1 MATNPQT
8 ATITLDDF
16 IATAEASDER
26 LEFVDGEI
34 VSLAGTS
41 LEHGLVTQQIA
52 FSLGTQLRGRGCSV
66 LSQGTR
72 VAAPGADDA
81 FLPDVVVFCGEAQRE
96 RLRGTDLLR
105 NPVLLVEVLSRS
117 TADYDHG
124 RKWLSYRQIPSLQ
137 DYLLVSQD
145 QPRVERYIRRGE
157 RFWHYTETLG
167 LDGEIRIESLNVTLR
182 LAEVYEGV
190 ITADQPSA

>member
-8 ATITLDDF
+8 ATISLDDF
-16 IATAEASDER
+16 IGMAEATDER
-26 LEFVDGEI
+26 LEFVDGAI

-52 FSLGTQLRGRGCSV
+52 YSLGAQLRGRGCGV
-66 LSQGTR
+66 LSQGTL
-72 VAAPGADDA
+72 VAPPGAEDA
-81 FLPDVVVFCGEAQRE
+81 FLPDVVVFCGEPQRE

-124 RKWLSYRQIPSLQ
+124 RKWLSYRQIPTLQ
-137 DYLLVSQD
+137 DYLLVAQNP
-145 QPRVERYIRRGE
+145 PRVERYTRRGE
-157 RFWHYTETLG
+157 HFWHYTETLG
-167 LDGEIRIESLNVTLR
+167 LDGEIRIESLNVTLK
-182 LAEVYEGV
+182 LAEIYEGV
-190 ITADQPSA
+190 LTADEPSA